1 MIECDMCAGKT
12 IEKKGIT
19 NSQPTYNLQ
28 AEHRKEINA
37 MSPFPL
43 RDHFASCGRAK
54 SELTHQKDVT
64 KFKPCHPSIHPFGL
78 KMNISWPS
86 FWPTG
91 LPGVDTC
98 A

>member
-19 NSQPTYNLQ
+19 NSPPTYNLQ

-43 RDHFASCGRAK
+43 RDHFASCGRVDSPKRCYEVQTLSSFYSSIWFKNEYFVAK
-54 SELTHQKDVT
+54 FLAHWTSRR
-64 KFKPCHPSIHPFGL
+64 
-78 KMNISWPS
+78 
-86 FWPTG
+86 
-91 LPGVDTC
+91 
-98 A
+98 